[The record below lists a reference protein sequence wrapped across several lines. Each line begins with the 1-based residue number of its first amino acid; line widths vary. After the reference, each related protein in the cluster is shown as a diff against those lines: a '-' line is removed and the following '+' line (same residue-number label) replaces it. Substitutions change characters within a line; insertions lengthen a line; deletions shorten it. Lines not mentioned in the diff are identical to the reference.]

1 MLITSYLDI
10 AIWVI
15 INLRIALFKLL
26 SLSILL
32 KNVYF
37 QRFMLRK
44 VHALLRAYINI
55 TFILKK
61 VDDSLQSVV
70 KQWTTSNLS
79 EMKRDV
85 EMENMY
91 GMCNY
96 FKNSIS
102 RFPFVNSK

>member
-1 MLITSYLDI
+1 M
-10 AIWVI
+10 
-15 INLRIALFKLL
+15 R
-26 SLSILL
+26 ILL
-32 KNVYF
+32 KNVNF
-37 QRFMLRK
+37 QRFMLKK
-44 VHALLRAYINI
+44 VHALLRAYIYI